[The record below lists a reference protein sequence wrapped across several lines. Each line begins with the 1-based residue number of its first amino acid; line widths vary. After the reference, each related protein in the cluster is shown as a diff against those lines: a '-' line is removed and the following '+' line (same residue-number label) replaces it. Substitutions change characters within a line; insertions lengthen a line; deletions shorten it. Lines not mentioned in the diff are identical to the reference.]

1 MSQQLAIE
9 LLAREDDLSAVVREY
24 AHIVTAD
31 ARAQRE
37 EKQRAAQEAYEQS
50 CRELREW
57 IERYLPRFF
66 DRVAAPIFEQ
76 SADPKV
82 VRWVSVRVGEQVR
95 FARIPGYPPSLLVTV
110 LSRASQPEMRIT
122 LTEDTLSNWAL
133 LVPALVKLTGAIE
146 RAEEGA

>member
-9 LLAREDDLSAVVREY
+9 LLTHEDDLSTVVRDY

-37 EKQRAAQEAYEQS
+37 AKQRADQEAYDQS

-66 DRVAAPIFEQ
+66 ERVVAPLFEQ

-82 VRWVSVRVGEQVR
+82 VRWVSVRIGEQVR
-95 FARIPGYPPSLLVTV
+95 FTRIPGHPPSLLVTAMTRV
-110 LSRASQPEMRIT
+110 NQPEIRIT
-122 LTEDTLSNWAL
+122 LTDDTLSNWAL
-133 LVPALVKLTGAIE
+133 LVPALVKVTGAIE